1 MATHIIDGAEVS
13 DEELALARRYP
24 MVVYWSA
31 KDDACVAEFP
41 GLPGIGISGRTAAEA
56 AQKGNELIVIY
67 VTSLLDA
74 GLPLPEPVALEQIA
88 QTDGATPRSTPPEN

>member
-1 MATHIIDGAEVS
+1 MGAMATHIIDGAEIS

-24 MVVYWSA
+24 MVVCWSPEYGA
-31 KDDACVAEFP
+31 YVAEFP

-56 AQKGNELIVIY
+56 AQKGEEVIVAY
-67 VTSLLDA
+67 VTGHLDA

-88 QTDGATPRSTPPEN
+88 